1 MEKEVQKPYTRHNH
15 GHGAKRQLIGNQA
28 RQVPPAWRTNNI
40 PTSQTTPAS
49 PKGKEVQGSRIFISG
64 LPTDVREKE
73 VEVGSYFPPTATKA
87 PKTPVTIK
95 ELFKK
100 TVGPLK
106 EVFIVYN
113 SHSSSKGMAVVTFQR
128 PGDAVL
134 ARNKYHGKIVDGRT
148 FYLTSISAVI
158 HTFIRETYQDRNY
171 ARWRPSAFDSGSS
184 KSQ

>member
-28 RQVPPAWRTNNI
+28 RQVPPAWRANNI

-73 VEVGSYFPPTATKA
+73 VEVGSYFPPTATNA
-87 PKTPVTIK
+87 PKTSFTIK
-95 ELFKK
+95 EF
-100 TVGPLK
+100 VGPLK

-134 ARNKYHGKIVDGRT
+134 ARNKYHGKIVRST
-148 FYLTSISAVI
+148 LPQFLPPFIISNP
-158 HTFIRETYQDRNY
+158 FIRKTYQDRNY
-171 ARWRPSAFDSGSS
+171 ARWRPSAFDSGS